1 MAATRPL
8 SHSRPRPRTRSSSRP
23 AVRGWRSTVFALLV
37 LAVLLFPVYWM
48 VNASLQQNAT
58 SFSTTWFPTHPS
70 LSGYRQAL
78 SDQGGHLLTSLII
91 ALGATAI
98 STVVSTPAAFALAK
112 YRLPG
117 RAWIIFAALA
127 TQMIPGIVIANALYG
142 TYNSL
147 HLLNS
152 LLGLILADAS
162 LGIPFSILLMRSF
175 MTGVPDEIMEAAR
188 VDGAG
193 RLRAFISIAVPVSRN
208 GIITAAL
215 FSFLFAWSDFLF
227 ALTLTTTGAVTP
239 ITLGIYQYLGAQTE
253 QWSPVMATAVIAC
266 APSAVLLVLA
276 QRFIASGITGGS
288 VK

>member
-1 MAATRPL
+1 MTRTAA
-8 SHSRPRPRTRSSSRP
+8 RSWRLTIL
-23 AVRGWRSTVFALLV
+23 AVLI

-48 VNASLQQNAT
+48 VNASLQKNAT
-58 SFSTTWFPTHPS
+58 SFTTTWFPLHLS

-78 SDQGGHLLTSLII
+78 SGQGGHLLVSLIV

-98 STVVSTPAAFALAK
+98 STTVATPAAFALAK
-112 YRLPG
+112 FRLPG
-117 RAWIIFAALA
+117 RRWIIFAALA

-152 LLGLILADAS
+152 LPGLILADAS

-175 MTGVPDEIMEAAR
+175 MIAVPGEILDAAR

-193 RLRAFISIAVPVSRN
+193 RLRAFLSVAVPVSRN

-227 ALTLTTTGAVTP
+227 ALTLTTTGSVTP

-253 QWSPVMATAVIAC
+253 QWSPVMATAVVAC

-276 QRFIASGITGGS
+276 QRFIASGITGGA

>member
-1 MAATRPL
+1 VN
-8 SHSRPRPRTRSSSRP
+8 RSARS
-23 AVRGWRSTVFALLV
+23 WRSTVLAVLI

-48 VNASLQQNAT
+48 INASLQKNAT
-58 SFSTTWFPTHPS
+58 SFTTTWFPVHLS
-70 LSGYRQAL
+70 LAGYRQAI
-78 SDQGGHLLTSLII
+78 SDQSGHMLVSLIV

-98 STVVSTPAAFALAK
+98 STTVATPAAWALAK
-112 YRLPG
+112 FRLPG
-117 RAWIIFAALA
+117 RGWIIFAALA

-152 LLGLILADAS
+152 LPGLILADAS

-175 MTGVPDEIMEAAR
+175 MTAVPGEILDAAR

-193 RLRAFISIAVPVSRN
+193 RLRAFLSVAVPVSRN

-227 ALTLTTTGAVTP
+227 ALTLTTTGSVMP

-266 APSAVLLVLA
+266 APSAILLVLA
-276 QRFIASGITGGS
+276 QRFIASGITGGA